1 MPDTTVDDLCRE
13 FQGFIKHRRIG
24 RPDSEYIA
32 DYIDEWLT
40 TEEDGAVVAVNGD
53 YTLYLQ
59 VVIAIINNCL
69 RDSHFLDYEGS
80 DPGWRPRPVR
90 GLINPENT
98 QPMFVNP
105 HYFRGIVFDLQT
117 QGR

>member
-1 MPDTTVDDLCRE
+1 MPDNTVDDLCGE
-13 FQGFIKHRRIG
+13 FQGFIKCRHVG

-40 TEEDGAVVAVNGD
+40 TEEEGAVVAVNGD

-59 VVIAIINNCL
+59 VVIAIIEQCL
-69 RDSHFLDYEGS
+69 RDPHFLDYEDRS
-80 DPGWRPRPVR
+80 RPVR
-90 GLINPENT
+90 GLINPEVT
-98 QPMFVNP
+98 RPTFVNQ
-105 HYFRGIVFDLQT
+105 HYFQGIVFDLQT